1 VWRRAF
7 EGLMAFDD
15 TAALTRISAPTL
27 LVWGVHDGLFDR
39 AEQDRLLAAIPD
51 ARLLT
56 YPRRRPLPNWERP
69 ERHVNDIVAFLEGQR

>member
-1 VWRRAF
+1 
-7 EGLMAFDD
+7 MAFDD

-27 LVWGVHDGLFDR
+27 LVWGAHDGLFDR

-56 YPRRRPLPNWERP
+56 YPDAGHCPNWERP
-69 ERHVNDIVAFLEGQR
+69 ERLVNDIVAFLAGQR